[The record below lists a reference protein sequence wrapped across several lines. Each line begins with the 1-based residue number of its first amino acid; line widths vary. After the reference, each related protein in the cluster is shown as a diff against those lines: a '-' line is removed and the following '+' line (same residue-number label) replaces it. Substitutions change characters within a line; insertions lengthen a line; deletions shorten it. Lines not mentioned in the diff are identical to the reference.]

1 MVGISKRSYVS
12 RLVLGLLLC
21 ALVAVHVTVGLAPT
35 PVAAQAQYVRIKN
48 KWQNTYLFQSSNQVR
63 YGTPAASDTASHWLI
78 E

>member
-1 MVGISKRSYVS
+1 MVGSAKRPWWS
-12 RLVLGLLLC
+12 RFVLCLLAI
-21 ALVAVHVTVGLAPT
+21 ALLAVQFAVGLAPT